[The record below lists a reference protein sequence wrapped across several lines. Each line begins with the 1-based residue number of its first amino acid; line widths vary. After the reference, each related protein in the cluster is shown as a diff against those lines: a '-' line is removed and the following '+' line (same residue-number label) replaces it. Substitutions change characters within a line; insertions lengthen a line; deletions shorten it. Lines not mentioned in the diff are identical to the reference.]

1 MNWELRMRFVLKV
14 WVLTISILVTFESMD
29 VDKII
34 LVEGGVLL
42 YGIIR
47 KSTGDRQAI
56 LENMV
61 KLSEF
66 GRELEQSSILAVK
79 GEIRFYI
86 FIKFL
91 PCLIPVIPN
100 NTYCT
105 VLAGFNDTVVKINI
119 FSEISHTQ
127 C

>member
-66 GRELEQSSILAVK
+66 GR
-79 GEIRFYI
+79 
-86 FIKFL
+86 
-91 PCLIPVIPN
+91 
-100 NTYCT
+100 
-105 VLAGFNDTVVKINI
+105 
-119 FSEISHTQ
+119 
-127 C
+127 